1 MMGSGAGAAEAL
13 CRRGLELLQ
22 AGQPQAAGALLEQAL
37 AADPQRFEALYVLGA
52 LCAQGGEAA
61 RGADLLRRAAAVNPT
76 SGPAHSLLGAALLEL
91 KRPSEALAPLR
102 RAIELNPADA
112 EAWFSQGLALR
123 SLGQPDGALASLD
136 QAAALAPDFAEA
148 HNCRG
153 TALHELGR
161 TAEALAAH
169 ESALALNPALAEAHN
184 NRGVVLQALG
194 RTEAAAA
201 AYERAIALGAGDAA
215 THNNLGLALCELQ
228 RFEAALASF
237 DRAIALDPGDAWAH
251 SNRGLALGEQDRL
264 EDGIASLDAA
274 VALSPQHRD
283 ALANRSYLLL
293 MAGRFEEGWAAY
305 EHRMGRE
312 DPQGPAF
319 AAAHPWRGEALG
331 PDHRLFVHHEQ
342 GFGDTIQFSRYV
354 KLLAARGV
362 EADFSVQA
370 PLAPLLRQLSPS
382 GRIFAGAE
390 HPERFD
396 YYCSQHSLPLLLGTR
411 LETIPAWPQYLE
423 ADPERRRRFEARLGP
438 STQPRIGL
446 AWSGSPTHK
455 NDRNRSLRFEQ
466 LAPLLLR
473 PAQWVCLQKDV
484 RPADAAAL
492 AACGEVTFLGEALGD
507 FADTAAL
514 IDLMDLVVTVD
525 TSIAHLAGALGK
537 PVWILLPYIPDWR
550 WMLGRADSPWYP
562 SARLFR
568 QPSRGDWASV
578 IEAVKGELAHV
589 RP

>member
-1 MMGSGAGAAEAL
+1 VSADAL

-22 AGQPQAAGALLEQAL
+22 AGQADGARACFEAALE
-37 AADPQRFEALYVLGA
+37 ADPDCFAALHILGA
-52 LCAQGGEAA
+52 LSAEGGTHEKAA
-61 RGADLLRRAAAVNPT
+61 GLFRRAIAVDPAAAAP
-76 SGPAHSLLGAALLEL
+76 HCLLGASLLEL
-91 KRPSEALAPLR
+91 ERPAQALAPLR

-112 EAWFSQGLALR
+112 EAWYSQGLALR
-123 SLGQPDGALASLD
+123 SLSQPEAALASFER
-136 QAAALAPDFAEA
+136 AAVLAPDFAEA

-153 TALHELGR
+153 TALHVLGR
-161 TAEALAAH
+161 EREALAAH
-169 ESALALNPALAEAHN
+169 ETALGLSPALAEAHN

-201 AYERAIALGAGDAA
+201 AYETAIVLGADDAA

-237 DRAIALDPGDAWAH
+237 ERAIALDPGDAWAH
-251 SNRGLALGEQDRL
+251 SNRGLALGEQERVD
-264 EDGIASLDAA
+264 EAIASLDAA

-305 EHRMGRE
+305 EHRTGRE

-319 AAAHPWRGEALG
+319 EAARPWRGEPLAPG
-331 PDHRLFVHHEQ
+331 QRLFVYHEQ
-342 GFGDTIQFSRYV
+342 GFGDTIQFCRYV
-354 KLLAARGV
+354 KLLAERGV

-370 PLAPLLRQLSPS
+370 SLAPLLRQLSPR

-411 LETIPAWPQYLE
+411 LENIPAWPHYLS
-423 ADPERRRRFEARLGP
+423 ADPDRRESFEARLGP
-438 STQPRIGL
+438 RTRPRIGL

-466 LAPLLLR
+466 LAPLVSHG
-473 PAQWVCLQKDV
+473 AQWVSLQKDI
-484 RPADAAAL
+484 RASDAAAL
-492 AACGEVTFLGEALGD
+492 AAFGAVSFLGPALGD

-514 IDLMDLVVTVD
+514 VDLMDLVVTVD
-525 TSIAHLAGALGK
+525 TSVAHLAGALGK
-537 PVWILLPYIPDWR
+537 PVWILLPHIPDWR

-568 QPSRGDWASV
+568 QPSRGDWSGV
-578 IEAVKGELAHV
+578 IEEVNRELAHV
-589 RP
+589 CA